1 MNVAVNWLPET
12 AFLFF
17 LIFARVGAILMLM
30 PALGEMLI
38 PARMRLSFAIVFTLV
53 LFPIISPQLPRLP
66 TDVTGVTVLLV
77 HELVIGLILGTIM
90 RIITMAAAVAGS
102 VIAFQAGL
110 SIAQTADPTQG
121 GVQGAVIGNFLGM
134 VGVVLIFATNL
145 HHVALYAI
153 RDSYQIFAPTDPL
166 MFGDAADMALRSAAG
181 AFIVGVQMSAP
192 FIVLGLVFYLG
203 MGILGRMMPQLQV
216 FFVAMPV
223 TIAAGMVL
231 LALLLTMMMGW
242 YLTHYEAELA
252 VFRGS

>member
-1 MNVAVNWLPET
+1 VVA
-12 AFLFF
+12 
-17 LIFARVGAILMLM
+17 
-30 PALGEMLI
+30 
-38 PARMRLSFAIVFTLV
+38 LV
-53 LFPIISPQLPRLP
+53 
-66 TDVTGVTVLLV
+66 V
-77 HELVIGLILGTIM
+77 HELVVGLILGGIM
-90 RIITMAAAVAGS
+90 RLITMAAAIAGS

-110 SIAQTADPTQG
+110 SVAQTADPTQG

-134 VGVVLIFATNL
+134 LGVALIFATNL

-153 RDSYQIFAPTDPL
+153 RDSYEIFSPTDPL
-166 MFGDAADMALRSAAG
+166 MFGDAAEMALNSAAG

-223 TIAAGMVL
+223 TIIAGMVL

-242 YLTHYEAELA
+242 YLTHYDAQLA
-252 VFRGS
+252 LLRGS